1 MRTFNP
7 RLVEG
12 LRRDRVSAAMA
23 PSERFLMG
31 DPAQG
36 FYTTPAPPQLGYW
49 GITFHAKRINADLE
63 NPGNVLTWVANRV
76 AGFTGSEKRFVSVG
90 AGSFMGTAA
99 FRDSNVRSRA
109 QKEKINGW
117 EYLSNRFSPLQ
128 DVSDIDTILSFEDVG
143 FDANTAVEKLQKFSP
158 EIVRILENSGRDM
171 DMFREATNRDAF
183 TYILNREL
191 MHVKALQDIQQYNRE
206 IGSIKNVSSKI
217 ISGAWNWMLVDPT
230 FVPAMMAGVG
240 GAQLAAN
247 AEKAGIGIL
256 RAGTALSRA
265 RNVSNVAEPI
275 KIFAQSVTRAG
286 GAPAAAY
293 GALAQRIG
301 TAGAAA
307 VELGIY
313 GAAYDTTLQ
322 QERNTDY
329 NAIFEGTEWQ
339 REFSYGELALST
351 VAIAGMGYT
360 LGAITKGFQ
369 ARGVNRTRR
378 GLIESMGGDPDGPI
392 ARNGFDPPSVEAQAF
407 DDLLRIEFQE
417 AAERVMGKKHTDLGW
432 VLDRKLLDDAGV
444 TLGDVN
450 EVLQA
455 MAVAL
460 DGEVVDSIP
469 VLKFLREF
477 FEQGRKRRITEG
489 LDPASKAV
497 RKQAQWNAHLRAQR
511 SIPRGQRT
519 AARMETAVDEFLD
532 EELARLRNTPVSR
545 PVGIPKDIDAAGLR
559 SLIATIDKVTNL
571 RALSDIEE
579 QQILWAAQRLE
590 ELTGEGAKL
599 LTTRRFRISEF
610 QPDSDFSRLLFEL
623 VNERVALKAATA
635 RLSAKKSEFGVRIPL
650 RKDVKNIRA
659 RIRRR
664 VKALKVMIPTLAKEP
679 IPTAPSVAQV
689 KARNAQKRP
698 DSVAKKKQLFDQQ
711 YDAPDANAASTLE
724 DITVV
729 GTAMRAAGIGSLF
742 ARLGLEKTGQF
753 ITQRSAIAGVRQLTE
768 LFDHTR
774 LVLETIG
781 ANGPQHVGNLTDVQR
796 ELGRAFAPMEA
807 FMEKLVNEGFFGKR
821 KLLSLGRR
829 SKIDEFQEDAMLHA
843 LGLRTASTDEAK
855 ILAKIWDDVAE
866 KIGEE
871 GLANGTVRSFKK
883 KFVPLRVQIGRVM
896 RDKVKFKNALTRF
909 FTAKVMKSDEIH
921 MDTLVLM
928 KLAERIDAP
937 NKDATYRLLGELAGK
952 SRRPIE
958 TLSRGDLSPELL
970 TKYNDALQNLHN
982 DRGMTAIEE
991 SMERSVSRLTDERTF
1006 VTDSGR
1012 IVSDEN
1018 ATAVSKFERE
1028 LAPEMLLDEELR
1040 EFFRTDL
1047 VSLAFD
1053 YTRHIGFDIK
1063 ANSLVQ
1069 RLTGVHGLT
1078 VKEFLAF
1085 HSDKLQDLARKFGQ
1099 NPKEVRVGITELEEK
1114 FTRMSGRERRLV
1126 AEAEKV
1132 GEFFTSVFESGTLAF
1147 YGSGIGQA
1155 VTSTEMMYKLVTSVI
1170 NPAEFGRI
1178 LKVIFEGLNPITH
1191 KQTFRDYLGYTALA
1205 PRMAQQINAQRF
1217 VGGSIQSDFQ
1227 WGTKDKVLAAW
1238 QPFFDTLTG
1247 VTAPGPRSPFNRGVT
1262 AIPQFI
1268 QALGRTNFIVGG
1280 ADYFTRISWMA
1291 NIVSLQGE
1299 TARFLPAAR
1308 KLAASLEQNAD
1319 NLRKVN
1325 RDARDA
1331 FAVLKDVDAN
1341 SKAAIRAGNKAQF
1354 KEWKGL
1360 VRKAGFGSRWHVAR
1374 RFAEHGLL
1382 DPKYLDLIIEAG
1394 DTVSGAMTKGRLPMM
1409 DMNRMSKFAES
1420 GLDVQR
1426 QADFQ
1431 EAMNRMINSFED
1443 TIRRRV
1449 SEQQILQ
1456 TPTNE
1461 ASRTYWGRM
1470 FNAMTSFS
1478 RSFFDNN
1485 VLDMA
1490 AMPSRNAAGM
1500 FTAFYLGETM
1510 NRIARRV
1517 ANGEEIDDIMQE
1529 WEDAPEAT
1537 MLNYALNIPLL
1548 GQNNYLLRMFSEPFL
1563 TKTRHNQTFTQGAAV
1578 SVANNVMNFARDAVV
1593 APFDESARGKVG
1605 NDAIKFGRRFVPGVN
1620 THYGGLFTLA
1630 AEEAFDVRL
1639 RPTNRR
1645 RNSKKDPRPGLLDP
1659 DKMIDGEFGDL
1670 FPAQD
1675 NLDLDGDISFMI
1687 PGLETR

>member
-63 NPGNVLTWVANRV
+63 NPGNLLTWVANRV

-90 AGSFMGTAA
+90 AGSVLGAAA

-128 DVSDIDTILSFEDVG
+128 DVSDIDAILSFEDVG
-143 FDANTAVEKLQKFSP
+143 FDANDAVEKLQRFSP

-191 MHVKALQDIQQYNRE
+191 MQVKALQDIQQYNRE
-206 IGSIKNVSSKI
+206 IGSFKNVSSKI

-247 AEKAGIGIL
+247 AEKAGIGII
-256 RAGTALSRA
+256 RAGTVLSRA
-265 RNVSNVAEPI
+265 RNAANVAEPI

-313 GAAYDTTLQ
+313 GAAYDTGLQ
-322 QERNTDY
+322 VERNADY

-339 REFSYGELALST
+339 REFSFAELGLST

-392 ARNGFDPPSVEAQAF
+392 ARNGFDPASVEAQAF
-407 DDLLRIEFQE
+407 DDLRRIEFQE
-417 AAERVMGKKHTDLGW
+417 AAERVIGKRHTDLGW
-432 VLDRKLLDDAGV
+432 ILDRKLLDDVGV

-450 EVLQA
+450 EVLQT

-477 FEQGRKRRITEG
+477 FEQARARRITEG

-497 RKQAQWNAHLRAQR
+497 RKQAQWNSHLRAQR

-519 AARMETAVDEFLD
+519 AARMDTAIDGFLD
-532 EELARLRNTPVSR
+532 EELARIRNAPVSR
-545 PVGIPKDIDAAGLR
+545 PVGIPKDIDAEGLR

-599 LTTRRFRISEF
+599 LTTRRFRILEF
-610 QPDSDFSRLLFEL
+610 KPESDFSKLLFDV
-623 VNERVALKAATA
+623 VNERVSLAIARAEKPTPAIRKTIKNTQA
-635 RLSAKKSEFGVRIPL
+635 RLKRRI
-650 RKDVKNIRA
+650 
-659 RIRRR
+659 
-664 VKALKVMIPTLAKEP
+664 KAFKVMIPTLAKEP
-679 IPTAPSVAQV
+679 VPTAPSVAQV
-689 KARNAQKRP
+689 KARNAQQRP
-698 DSVAKKKQLFDQQ
+698 TSTAKKKQLFDQQ

-724 DITVV
+724 DITMV
-729 GTAMRAAGIGSLF
+729 GTAMRAGGLGNLF
-742 ARLGLEKTGQF
+742 ARLGLDKTGQF
-753 ITQRSAIAGVRQLTE
+753 ITQRSAIAGVRQLSE

-774 LVLETIG
+774 MVVETIG
-781 ANGPQHVGNLTDVQR
+781 ANGPQHVGNLTDIQR
-796 ELGRAFAPMEA
+796 ELVRAFAPMEE
-807 FMEKLVNEGFFGKR
+807 FMDKLVTEGFFGKR
-821 KLLSLGRR
+821 RFFDLRKRA
-829 SKIDEFQEDAMLHA
+829 KIDEFQEDAMLHA
-843 LGLRTASTDEAK
+843 LGLREAASDEAK
-855 ILAKIWDDVAE
+855 ALAKMWDTIAQA
-866 KIGEE
+866 IGEE

-896 RDKVKFKNALTRF
+896 RDKENFKNALTRF

-928 KLAERIDAP
+928 KLAERIDTP

-958 TLSRGDLSPELL
+958 NLSRGDLSPELL

-1040 EFFRTDL
+1040 DFFRTDL

-1063 ANSLVQ
+1063 ANGLVQ

-1078 VKEFLAF
+1078 VDEFLGF

-1099 NPKEVRVGITELEEK
+1099 NPKDVRVGITELREK
-1114 FTRMSGRERRLV
+1114 FTRMSGKERRLI

-1155 VTSTEMMYKLVTSVI
+1155 VTSTEMMFKLITSVI
-1170 NPAEFGRI
+1170 NPVEFGRM

-1308 KLAASLEQNAD
+1308 KLATSLEQNAD
-1319 NLRKVN
+1319 RLRTAN
-1325 RDARDA
+1325 REARDA
-1331 FAVLKDVDAN
+1331 FAALKDVDST

-1360 VRKAGFGSRWHVAR
+1360 VREAGFGSRWHVAR

-1382 DPKYLDLIIEAG
+1382 DPKYLNLIIEAG
-1394 DTVSGAMTKGRLPMM
+1394 DTISGAMTKGRLPMM

-1420 GLDVQR
+1420 GLDAER
-1426 QADFQ
+1426 RADFQ

-1456 TPTNE
+1456 TPTND

-1470 FNAMTSFS
+1470 FNSMTSFS

-1485 VLDMA
+1485 ILDMA

-1548 GQNNYLLRMFSEPFL
+1548 GQNNYLLRMFTEPLL

-1578 SVANNVMNFARDAVV
+1578 SVANNMLNFVRDATV
-1593 APFDESARGKVG
+1593 APFDESAREKVG
-1605 NDAIKFGRRFVPGVN
+1605 NDAIKFGRRFTPGVM

-1645 RNSKKDPRPGLLDP
+1645 RSSKKDPRPRLLDP